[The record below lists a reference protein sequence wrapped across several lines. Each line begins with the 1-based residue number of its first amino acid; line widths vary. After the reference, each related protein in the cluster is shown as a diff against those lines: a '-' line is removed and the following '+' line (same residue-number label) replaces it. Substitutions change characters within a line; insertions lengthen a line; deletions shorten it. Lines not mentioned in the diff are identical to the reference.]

1 MGPLSGRFAWR
12 HVRAVANGQPAI
24 GAYTWHE
31 DEGCYRPFALDVL
44 SVRDGRI
51 EQITSF
57 IFRAAQA
64 PAGRG
69 FEDYPDHPIERWRI
83 ADFERF
89 GLPAQLH

>member
-1 MGPLSGRFAWR
+1 M
-12 HVRAVANGQPAI
+12 RAVANGQPAI

-31 DEGCYRPFALDVL
+31 HARCHLPFALDVL

-64 PAGRG
+64 PDGRG
-69 FEDYPDHPIERWRI
+69 FDDYPDHAIAAARI

-89 GLPAQLH
+89 GLPARLD